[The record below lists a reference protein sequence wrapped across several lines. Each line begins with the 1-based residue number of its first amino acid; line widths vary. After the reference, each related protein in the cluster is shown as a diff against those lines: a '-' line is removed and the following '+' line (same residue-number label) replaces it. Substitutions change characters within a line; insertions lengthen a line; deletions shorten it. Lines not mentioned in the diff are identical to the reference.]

1 LVVAAAIVIAPM
13 VVRNYLVS
21 GSLSV
26 TRSGVALYV
35 GNAARSF
42 SRPSEN
48 CRRVRRVSHTAP
60 FAHMA
65 EHPLAT
71 LRDKA
76 LNIAYLLSPWITPY
90 EISGPDTRVRTGVDG
105 VVRVEG
111 ALPREGRSSRTLL

>member
-1 LVVAAAIVIAPM
+1 
-13 VVRNYLVS
+13 
-21 GSLSV
+21 
-26 TRSGVALYV
+26 
-35 GNAARSF
+35 
-42 SRPSEN
+42 
-48 CRRVRRVSHTAP
+48 
-60 FAHMA
+60 MA